1 MTIAVHAATGAS
13 GHIGRFAVQQLL
25 ARGAAASD
33 VVAVCTGAKVAGLAA
48 RAS

>member
-1 MTIAVHAATGAS
+1 
-13 GHIGRFAVQQLL
+13 LL

-33 VVAVCTGAKVAGLAA
+33 VVAVVCTGAKVAGLAA